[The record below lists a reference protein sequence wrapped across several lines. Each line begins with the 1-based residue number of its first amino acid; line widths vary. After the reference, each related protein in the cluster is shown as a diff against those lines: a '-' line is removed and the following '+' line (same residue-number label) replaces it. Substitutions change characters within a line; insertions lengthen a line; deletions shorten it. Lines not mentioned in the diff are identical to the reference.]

1 MKKIVITQSN
11 YIPWRGYFDLINYA
25 DEFIFFDE
33 VQYTR
38 RDWRNRNKVIFNDK
52 IKWLT
57 IPLKNKGNFS
67 EKIYNMETIN
77 SSWKSHHLNIIE
89 SYYYKTSKFK
99 ILFKHFTKMYENCNE
114 KKLSLINQYFILNI
128 CELFN
133 IKTKFLSSIEIP
145 NKNSQSASERLLD
158 ICLSRKAKIYITG
171 SSAINYLNLEIFKNK
186 KIDIQWFD
194 YGKSKKY
201 HQVGSSYFSENLSI
215 VDCIFNCGL
224 DKNKF
229 LNY

>member
-38 RDWRNRNKVIFNDK
+38 RDWRNRNKVIFNNK

-77 SSWKSHHLNIIE
+77 SFWKLNHLNIIE
-89 SYYYKTSKFK
+89 SYYYKSPGFK
-99 ILFKHFTKMYENCNE
+99 SLFKDIRKIYENCNE
-114 KKLSLINQYFILNI
+114 KKLSLINKHFILNI
-128 CELFN
+128 CKLLN
-133 IKTKFLSSIEIP
+133 IKTEFLFSSEITS
-145 NKNSQSASERLLD
+145 KNTKNVSERLLN
-158 ICLSRKAKIYITG
+158 ICLDRKAKIYITG
-171 SSAINYLNLEIFKNK
+171 PNAINYLNLEIFKNK
-186 KIDIQWFD
+186 KIDIKWFD

-201 HQVGSSYFSENLSI
+201 DQVGSSNFSENLSI
-215 VDCIFNCGL
+215 MDCIFNCGL
-224 DKNKF
+224 DKDKF